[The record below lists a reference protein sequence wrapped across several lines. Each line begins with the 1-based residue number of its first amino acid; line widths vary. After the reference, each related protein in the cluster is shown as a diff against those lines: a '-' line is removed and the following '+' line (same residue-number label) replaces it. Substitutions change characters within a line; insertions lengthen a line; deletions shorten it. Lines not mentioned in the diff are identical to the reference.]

1 MPSIRA
7 TDSSVIDDVLVIGF
21 SKSSGGSKKS
31 PQFNLH
37 SGDLKVDVSSLLEA
51 LDDLGASGAADE
63 VIKLPGRASKLI
75 VLTGLGQAPSN
86 NRFAHETLR
95 RAAGAAARN
104 LAGHSSATFALPHSN
119 LDEFAAISEERY

>member
-21 SKSSGGSKKS
+21 SKSSGGSKKF

-75 VLTGLGQAPSN
+75 VLTGLGHAPSN

-95 RAAGAAARN
+95 RAAGAAA
-104 LAGHSSATFALPHSN
+104 A
-119 LDEFAAISEERY
+119 